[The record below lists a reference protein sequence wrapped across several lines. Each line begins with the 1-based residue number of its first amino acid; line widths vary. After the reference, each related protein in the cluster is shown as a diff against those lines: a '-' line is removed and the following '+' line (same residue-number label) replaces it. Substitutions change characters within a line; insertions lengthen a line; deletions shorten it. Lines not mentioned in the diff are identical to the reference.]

1 MRVELSIYEKQL
13 MQEIRGMPDEYMPNL
28 LHIVRLFRDSVTL
41 KPAADSFRQGWQE
54 TLADQTKPVSELWDG
69 INAE

>member
-13 MQEIRGMPDEYMPNL
+13 MKEIKGMPDEYMPNL

-69 INAE
+69 IKAE